1 MATLPR
7 SVWCRNVDAGWS
19 FFGAPAAR
27 PQPEEALP
35 DADFAHQ
42 IGGQVG
48 QCLEPGHGLE
58 IMDRSACFPDQMAQR
73 LLAAHFA
80 RFADMAEAV
89 ESIEPEQRRQQEV
102 EIPIAEAERQIG
114 ENAVGAHP
122 ASDEFEPAGRKA
134 IGARAAEYGRA
145 ARTDGRDHRART

>member
-48 QCLEPGHGLE
+48 QCLEPGHGRE
-58 IMDRSACFPDQMAQR
+58 IMDRSARFPDQMAQR

-80 RFADMAEAV
+80 RFADMDEAV
-89 ESIEPEQRRQQEV
+89 ERITPEQRRQQEV
-102 EIPIAEAERQIG
+102 EIPIAVAERTISVNQLWAQPG
-114 ENAVGAHP
+114 FATV
-122 ASDEFEPAGRKA
+122 
-134 IGARAAEYGRA
+134 
-145 ARTDGRDHRART
+145 

>member
-1 MATLPR
+1 MATRPR
-7 SVWCRNVDAGWS
+7 SAWWRNVDAGWS

-48 QCLEPGHGLE
+48 QCLEPGHGRE
-58 IMDRSACFPDQMAQR
+58 IMDRSARFPDQMAQR

-89 ESIEPEQRRQQEV
+89 ERSEEHTSELQSLMR
-102 EIPIAEAERQIG
+102 
-114 ENAVGAHP
+114 
-122 ASDEFEPAGRKA
+122 SSYAGFCL
-134 IGARAAEYGRA
+134 
-145 ARTDGRDHRART
+145 